1 MRSLSKWGN
10 KLLIQKSFTFT
21 AEGTRETIARKDK
34 QRNPDS
40 IDCLKPRSRASPSF
54 YTNFFKEYFSYDMIY
69 YESDKRR
76 WKLSNCLGNR

>member
-54 YTNFFKEYFSYDMIY
+54 YTN
-69 YESDKRR
+69 
-76 WKLSNCLGNR
+76 